1 MFTDPQSITVNGV
14 AKSMPRIS
22 TGAKESVYATADE
35 LFRLRI
41 SHTITQD
48 QRRRHLVRVDQRTI
62 AADPLTAE
70 NSYQE
75 LGCYVV
81 IDEPFIGFSD
91 TEIGYLVAALAAYL
105 TAGNVAKVLGS
116 ET

>member
-1 MFTDPQSITVNGV
+1 MFTDPQSITVNAV
-14 AKSMPRIS
+14 AKSMPRVS
-22 TGAKESVYATADE
+22 TGSNESVYATPEED
-35 LFRLRI
+35 FRMRI
-41 SHTITQD
+41 SHSKINN
-48 QRRRHLVRVDQRTI
+48 RRRHLVRVDQTAV

-75 LGCYVV
+75 LGVYVV
-81 IDEPFIGFSD
+81 IDEPFVGFSD
-91 TEIGYLVAALAAYL
+91 TQVGYLVAALTAWL

>member
-1 MFTDPQSITVNGV
+1 MFTDPQSVTINAV
-14 AKSMPRIS
+14 AKSMPRVS
-22 TGAKESVYATADE
+22 TGNAESIYATPDE
-35 LFRLRI
+35 NFRMRI
-41 SHTITQD
+41 SH
-48 QRRRHLVRVDQRTI
+48 QRVNNRKRHLVRLDQRDI

-75 LGCYVV
+75 LGVYLVV
-81 IDEPFIGFSD
+81 DEPLVGFDD
-91 TEIGYLVAALAAYL
+91 TTIGYLVAGLTAWL